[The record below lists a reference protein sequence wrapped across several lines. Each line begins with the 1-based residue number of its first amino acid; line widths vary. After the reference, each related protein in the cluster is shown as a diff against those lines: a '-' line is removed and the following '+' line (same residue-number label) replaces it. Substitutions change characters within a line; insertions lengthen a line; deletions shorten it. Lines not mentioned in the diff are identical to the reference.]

1 MLVIEPEIND
11 QILIFEISELDFYR
25 YVMYLY
31 IIYISEPLS
40 NILIT
45 THTGEIFRYCTKFI
59 SAP

>member
-31 IIYISEPLS
+31 IIYIYMSPS
-40 NILIT
+40 LI
-45 THTGEIFRYCTKFI
+45 F
-59 SAP
+59 